1 MQVSVLLI
9 DFFLYA
15 LLLCGL
21 AYGVYVFKTP
31 PLLESWGLALKRPV
45 SVASA
50 MVLSFFIV
58 VALLDSIHFRLPLP
72 QETPGSV
79 VYAEPQLFF
88 ALVGAWIQERKHSS
102 KRHHGARLPQAQ
114 IWRRSSG

>member
-50 MVLSFFIV
+50 MVLSFFIG

-79 VYAEPQLFF
+79 VYAEPQSLLDWMLKPLKS
-88 ALVGAWIQERKHSS
+88 ARERSYS
-102 KRHHGARLPQAQ
+102 
-114 IWRRSSG
+114 